1 MRIIVDIADQLV
13 TDLAAFQGKETLTSE
28 ELSALVQATLVEKA
42 SQFVSLSAD
51 ASRAAAHAQ
60 IEAAAAARREEITLG
75 ISVSAEVV

>member
-13 TDLAAFQGKETLTSE
+13 TDLAAFQGKETLLPE
-28 ELSALVQATLVEKA
+28 ELSALVQSTLVEKA

-60 IEAAAAARREEITLG
+60 IEAAAKARREGIALG
-75 ISVSAEVV
+75 ISVSVE